1 MFALFFYGKIS
12 FMKDFCLKIINSRD
26 ICSELESIGFDQSYL
41 EKAANKYRY
50 LNIKIYNL
58 SLPQTNILKQTAL
71 SVGADCAVN
80 KGVLTANVEFS
91 DCILGGSVAQ
101 IKQIVEKLKYQQF
114 SMSVLSEEI
123 DKQLELSK
131 SEPKIVGVLNLTK
144 NSFSDGGMYY
154 DFNNAI
160 SRLNEM
166 IAEGAD
172 VIELGAESTKPY
184 STPVDDEKQL
194 EKLEPVLKYICERN
208 IKTPVSVDT
217 RSSEVAKRVL
227 DYDVSV
233 INDVSGFDYDEKL
246 AEVVSKAG
254 VKVVIQH
261 SQGMPEN
268 MQDNPTYTCVVDDIY
283 KNLYKKLKQAK
294 NKGIKQE
301 NIILDVGI
309 CFGKTKEQNFEL
321 IKRIDE
327 FKSLGCKLMLG
338 ISRKSFLGLNEASND
353 EKDIYTVALNTLAI
367 EHKVDYLR
375 VHNVKM
381 HRKLIDIM
389 KNFKE
394 I

>member
-1 MFALFFYGKIS
+1 
-12 FMKDFCLKIINSRD
+12 MKDFCLKFINSRD
-26 ICSELESIGFDQSYL
+26 ICCELESIGFDSNYL
-41 EKAANKYRY
+41 NVAANKYRY
-50 LNIKIYNL
+50 INIKIYNL

-91 DCILGGSVAQ
+91 DCILGGSIAQ
-101 IKQIVEKLKYQQF
+101 IMQILDKLRFQQF
-114 SMSVLSEEI
+114 SMAELAEEI
-123 DKQLELSK
+123 SKQLIYYK
-131 SEPKIVGVLNLTK
+131 AEPKIVGVLNLTK
-144 NSFSDGGMYY
+144 NSFSDGGLYY
-154 DFNNAI
+154 DYDSAI
-160 SRLNEM
+160 FRLNE
-166 IAEGAD
+166 IIEEGAD
-172 VIELGAESTKPY
+172 IVELGAESTKPY
-184 STPVDDEKQL
+184 SAPTSEEKQL
-194 EKLEPVLKYICERN
+194 EKLEPILKYICERN
-208 IKTPVSVDT
+208 IKIPVSVDT
-217 RSSEVAKRVL
+217 RSGEVAKRVL
-227 DYDVSV
+227 DYGVSI
-233 INDVSGFDYDEKL
+233 INDVSGLTFDEKM
-246 AEVVSKAG
+246 ANIIANAG

-261 SQGMPEN
+261 SQGLPEN
-268 MQDNPTYTCVVDDIY
+268 MQDNPTYNNVVDDIY
-283 KNLYKKLKQAK
+283 KNLYEKLKQAK

-301 NIILDVGI
+301 KIILDVGI
-309 CFGKTKEQNFEL
+309 GFGKTKEQNFEL

-367 EHKVDYLR
+367 ERKVNYLR

>member
-80 KGVLTANVEFS
+80 RGVLTANVKFS

-160 SRLNEM
+160 SRLNE
-166 IAEGAD
+166 IIEEGAD
-172 VIELGAESTKPY
+172 VVELGAESTKPY
-184 STPVDDEKQL
+184 STAVSVENQL

-208 IKTPVSVDT
+208 IKTPISVDT
-217 RSSEVAKRVL
+217 RSAEVAKRIL
-227 DYDVSV
+227 DYGVFM
-233 INDVSGFDYDEKL
+233 INDVSGFDYDEKM
-246 AEVVSKAG
+246 ADVISKSC

-261 SQGMPEN
+261 SQGLPEN

-309 CFGKTKEQNFEL
+309 GFGKTKEQNFEL